1 MAIFYWILVCY
12 DEGERRGGKDMTS
25 SRTMDE
31 GKRTRRLNTV
41 KMYAFLISIIG
52 FQLVNF
58 VVFYVIVNANSLM
71 MAFQWRETDGSLT
84 WTLHSFEV
92 MFSQFASGASEIRIA
107 LRNTFIYFGFGF
119 IMLPI
124 SFTTSYF
131 MYKKIWGHQAF
142 RILFFLPSVLSGVVW
157 SMIYKNIVG
166 VNGPIAALYQQI
178 HGLPEPPVFLADSK
192 YALTTVLM
200 YSFWLGIAGNFVI
213 FSGTLTRI
221 PESVIEAGKL
231 DGVSWIREL
240 WQIILPLMWPTIG
253 TMILLQLSG
262 IFTASGN
269 ILLLTGGAYNTNS
282 ISFLIFQQVYGV
294 AETSNTYNY
303 GSAVGMFF
311 TLLTIPIVFVSRY
324 FINRIE
330 DVEY

>member
-1 MAIFYWILVCY
+1 
-12 DEGERRGGKDMTS
+12 MTS
-25 SRTMDE
+25 TPPMEE
-31 GKRTRRLNTV
+31 GKRIRRLNTV

-52 FQLVNF
+52 FQLLNF
-58 VVFYVIVNANSLM
+58 IVFYVIVNANSLV
-71 MAFQWRETDGSLT
+71 MAFQWREPDGSLT
-84 WTLHSFEV
+84 WTFHSFEV

-157 SMIYKNIVG
+157 SMIYKNIVV

-178 HGLPEPPVFLADSK
+178 HGLAEPPVFLADSR

-200 YSFWLGIAGNFVI
+200 YGFWLGIAGNFVI

-269 ILLLTGGAYNTNS
+269 ILLLTGGAWNTNS